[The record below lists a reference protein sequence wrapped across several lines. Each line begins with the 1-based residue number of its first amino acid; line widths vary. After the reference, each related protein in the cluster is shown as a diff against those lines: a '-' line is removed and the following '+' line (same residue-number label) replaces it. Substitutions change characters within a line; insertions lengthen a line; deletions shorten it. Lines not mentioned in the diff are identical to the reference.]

1 MEFHLEDLLIS
12 IINITVLF
20 ILLRLILWK
29 FINRF
34 LSARAE
40 RVRADREDIEKCRLD
55 VDALKQEYEDKLE
68 GIESQ
73 GRDILRESQ
82 IKASEE
88 ADEIVK
94 DAREKARLMMIDA
107 RERINEER
115 ERAIENTRVEVAQIA
130 TDMAARILRR
140 EVSSDDS
147 KSAVEDFFNDQR

>member
-12 IINITVLF
+12 IINIAVLF

-29 FINRF
+29 YINRF

-40 RVRADREDIEKCRLD
+40 RVRADREDIEKRRLD
-55 VDALKQEYEDKLE
+55 ADALMQEYADKLE
-68 GIESQ
+68 GIEAQ

-82 IKASEE
+82 IKAAEE
-88 ADEIVK
+88 ADDIIK
-94 DAREKARLMMIDA
+94 DAREKVRLMMVDA
-107 RERINEER
+107 RERISEER
-115 ERAIENTRVEVAQIA
+115 ERAIENTRIEVAQIA

-147 KSAVEDFFNDQR
+147 KNAVEDFFNDTR